1 MKSLRLEFKWAL
13 IFIVMS
19 LLWMLLEKLS
29 GLHSTHIDMHMY
41 LTNLFA
47 IPAIIVYV
55 LALKDKKKTDY
66 NGQMSYKQG
75 FIFGL
80 ITTLIITVFAPLTQW
95 VTSTVIT
102 PEYFPNVIAH
112 SVETGYYAN
121 QEEAE
126 AFFNLKS
133 YMVQSTIFT
142 FVMGVVTTAVVAIF
156 VRTKS
161 QT

>member
-1 MKSLRLEFKWAL
+1 MQAIRTEIKWAF

-55 LALKDKKKTDY
+55 MALKDKKKTDFS
-66 NGQMSYKQG
+66 GQMSYKQG
-75 FIFGL
+75 FVAGL
-80 ITTLIITVFAPLTQW
+80 IMTLIITVFAPLTQW
-95 VTSTVIT
+95 ITSTVIT

-112 SVETGYYAN
+112 SLETGYYATL
-121 QEEAE
+121 EEAE
-126 AFFNLKS
+126 AFFNLKN
-133 YMVQSTIFT
+133 YMIQSTIFT
-142 FVMGVVTTAVVAIF
+142 FVMGIVTTAVVAIF

-161 QT
+161 HG